1 MREKDSG
8 IVNGH
13 SGIVNTDYGKSIKA
27 FTIPPEPVFT
37 MDQNSCSQCVRI
49 GVHVRPEYAFA
60 RYADDFIILVRSQRA
75 GERVLESIS
84 RFLEKRLKLVV
95 NTDKSKVVKT
105 RESKFLGFTFA

>member
-13 SGIVNTDYGKSIKA
+13 SGIVNTDYGKSIKV

-49 GVHVRPEYAFA
+49 GVHVRPEYADGQFELKTP
-60 RYADDFIILVRSQRA
+60 RDRNGDFEPELVKKNQR
-75 GERVLESIS
+75 
-84 RFLEKRLKLVV
+84 RF
-95 NTDKSKVVKT
+95 TSMSDKIFFYTHK
-105 RESKFLGFTFA
+105 G